1 MFQKLQCLQPEWV
14 NRKDPILL
22 HNNVRPHVPQ
32 PRLQKLNELGYE
44 VLPHLPYSP
53 DLLPT
58 DYHFLQASQQLFAE
72 KMLSQPAGG
81 KKTPAFLEF
90 VESWSMNFYATKIN
104 LLLIGK
110 NVLTIM
116 VPILTNKDMFEP
128 SNNDLKFTVRNLKYF
143 CTNLT
148 VIHVSRQLE
157 IFVWYVNP
165 KFTFLV

>member
-1 MFQKLQCLQPEWV
+1 
-14 NRKDPILL
+14 
-22 HNNVRPHVPQ
+22 
-32 PRLQKLNELGYE
+32 
-44 VLPHLPYSP
+44 
-53 DLLPT
+53 
-58 DYHFLQASQQLFAE
+58 
-72 KMLSQPAGG
+72 
-81 KKTPAFLEF
+81 
-90 VESWSMNFYATKIN
+90 MNFYATKIN